1 MKIILATHNMD
12 KVKEIKDF
20 LKTYEIYAL
29 NEILTPFEIE
39 ETGKTFKEN
48 ALIKSK
54 AIFNALDK
62 NQINDFITLSDDSGI
77 SLPVLGGKPGIYSA
91 RFSGI
96 NATDQSNRTKLINEL
111 NALNL
116 SKTPAFYT
124 ACIAISSKFGDYT
137 THGFMNG
144 FAINKERGNNGFG
157 YDFMF
162 IPNGF
167 DKTVGEIDQ
176 ETKLKISHRSRGLE
190 LMKHILKVLEKRY

>member
-29 NEILTPFEIE
+29 NEILKPFEIE

-77 SLPVLGGKPGIYSA
+77 SLPILGGKPGIYSA
-91 RFSGI
+91 RYSGI

-137 THGFMNG
+137 THGFMHG
-144 FAINKERGNNGFG
+144 FAINEERGNNGFG